1 MLARPLNVPFFMAE
15 QERERR
21 RHWTGHEKVR
31 LRRYQ
36 DEWEVRSKA
45 PEDQPEDR
53 SYDPGRRLDPPGRTD
68 EK

>member
-1 MLARPLNVPFFMAE
+1 MLARTLNTRSFMAE
-15 QERERR
+15 QHERR
-21 RHWTGHEKVR
+21 RHWTGREKVR

-45 PEDQPEDR
+45 PEDRPADR
-53 SYDPGRRLDPPGRTD
+53 PYEPRSRIDPPDRTE